1 MSVDRGL
8 YTCWE
13 TKDLYIMTKPFSALK
28 EKKWTLSQC
37 HHRLR
42 VIYGT
47 LLKTA
52 FCTGWKGVCA
62 FLESFLK
69 FKNDSETTA
78 TPSLFSILQV
88 GGPSPRSKDW
98 PQSYREIGEKAHD
111 TVDHTGYESE
121 TGRCFRLEVFL
132 KIKLSSFTLFPVFR
146 LMVIPQI
153 KLRCSLETLSST
165 FCILAFLI
173 KTHPFLF
180 P

>member
-1 MSVDRGL
+1 MNF
-8 YTCWE
+8 
-13 TKDLYIMTKPFSALK
+13 KPVS
-28 EKKWTLSQC
+28 SQTEG
-37 HHRLR
+37 
-42 VIYGT
+42 YGT

-69 FKNDSETTA
+69 YKNDSETTA
-78 TPSLFSILQV
+78 TTSLFSILQV
-88 GGPSPRSKDW
+88 GGLSPRSKDW
-98 PQSYREIGEKAHD
+98 PQSYCETGEKAQD

-121 TGRCFRLEVFL
+121 RGRCFRLKVFL
-132 KIKLSSFTLFPVFR
+132 KIKLSHKLSSFTLFPVFR

-153 KLRCSLETLSST
+153 KLHCSLETLSST
-165 FCILAFLI
+165 FCILAFLM